1 MANSGFSAKEI
12 ARVNNVAIVA
22 GSDVQKLVPI
32 KPLCEVLGINYASQ
46 YTKLKEDEDLCSV
59 VVLSPTTGADGK
71 TYEMACIPFEFV
83 FGWLFTINPKNV
95 KLEAQETVRRYRM
108 ECYHALYKYF
118 SSYAS
123 FVNQK
128 QKRQAED
135 WARYQVIQKE
145 FHEAKAKLSK
155 AKKVMNRT
163 VEYSF
168 EEWKCEQ

>member
-1 MANSGFSAKEI
+1 MGGYYS
-12 ARVNNVAIVA
+12 
-22 GSDVQKLVPI
+22 
-32 KPLCEVLGINYASQ
+32 EVRKRPASQ

-108 ECYHALYKYF
+108 ECYHALYEYF